1 MYKVMT
7 ITSLLTFSAINESLG
22 QTNIILQ
29 QYIHDLKCK
38 AKPVTDIKIY

>member
-22 QTNIILQ
+22 QTNIIRSNI
-29 QYIHDLKCK
+29 YMKCK
-38 AKPVTDIKIY
+38 AKPVCLEKLK

>member
-22 QTNIILQ
+22 QTNINLQ
-29 QYIHDLKCK
+29 QYTHEM
-38 AKPVTDIKIY
+38 